1 MAKGPDPA
9 ETASTRLPG
18 RSMISRAHLGS
29 LLIRQANPGR
39 LASACCL
46 AFFAWFVSAASGD
59 EKPEAKGVFLEN
71 GGFEVIQRLAAPAK
85 DQVGAWVLKS
95 DLQAPA
101 KWTLNPA
108 YPGTLEVV
116 EGGVADGRHFLRIA
130 AGAKNA
136 AHLAQSC
143 RGLHPGAKLKFTL
156 CYRGGPVE
164 LKAYEYDAQSKF
176 KGERQFAE
184 GPATP
189 VRGGAWGTLEGV
201 YGTPEGVAH
210 ASFVVSV
217 PAGREADLDDVRAE
231 PFARRSDAAINVREF
246 GASGSEFETEAETTE
261 GSPLV
266 VLKEIGDFRVGQ
278 QMAVS
283 KCSPTVCDLR
293 IWESDR
299 GGRSPEAEIEVR
311 GYDGS
316 LGNWT
321 VYMLDFAGA
330 DPPTFL
336 WSDDLALTWKETPLP
351 AAGQWHRLGGGVEV
365 KLGARDWTKPC
376 VVTFSGRDQ
385 LVSRI
390 LKIEGNTVTLA
401 DPAPVGAK
409 GCTVQHSDSVPLQ
422 AAFDSAVAEGRN
434 VYIPSGRYRLTDG
447 LNLKHADGIT
457 VEGENEERTILD
469 IRNGVGA
476 CITVSGGTSV
486 TIRNLRFRGFS
497 GFAERELM
505 LTRKVQG
512 YRTPIDTIYGM
523 YLKPCRAL
531 RISSPERLLVENC
544 HATGMSAECFYS
556 QSTSRWGNDDPPGY
570 TKSIVYRNCTVRD
583 CAFSAFNNNDM
594 AENTAVLY
602 CRIQDVGGQSW
613 EGASR
618 FVKFVGN
625 YLRNTGPVWMGSICS
640 RSEVFDVL
648 PSGQHIVAHNTF
660 EQGSTL
666 FNVAIF
672 SHAGSTPVLIRDNIF
687 VNYNASAIHANGNS
701 SGGAFLPAANTVI
714 SGNAIDLTCTRGDPK
729 ARAGITVSADDTIV
743 SDNQIYVRGDADPLV
758 TGILLAEPAR
768 NIVVHDNMIR
778 GCAIGLRGEKKTG
791 HIGEVIDART
801 FKSVAANGAIPW
813 PRRGTHQ
820 YRGCRLAWLPGDRAA
835 PGPEIEAFDPDK
847 GVFRLKGDAGLEPK
861 MEFAVYSPQ
870 GFNWNVHHNVINNC
884 DRLVE
889 FDVFGGPT
897 AVFSDNLLARGEV
910 KQVKVAVSIRGGV
923 GVTRNRFAGFD
934 GPDSVALMLR
944 LDPFGKAPR
953 VVCRDNVFEQCTQ
966 PVGEDA
972 PGTWAAVIKGG
983 NVFNGQAETPLDET
997 PGRNGGNPRQPA
1009 IR

>member
-1 MAKGPDPA
+1 MRD
-9 ETASTRLPG
+9 S
-18 RSMISRAHLGS
+18 
-29 LLIRQANPGR
+29 
-39 LASACCL
+39 
-46 AFFAWFVSAASGD
+46 
-59 EKPEAKGVFLEN
+59 
-71 GGFEVIQRLAAPAK
+71 
-85 DQVGAWVLKS
+85 
-95 DLQAPA
+95 
-101 KWTLNPA
+101 
-108 YPGTLEVV
+108 
-116 EGGVADGRHFLRIA
+116 
-130 AGAKNA
+130 
-136 AHLAQSC
+136 
-143 RGLHPGAKLKFTL
+143 
-156 CYRGGPVE
+156 
-164 LKAYEYDAQSKF
+164 
-176 KGERQFAE
+176 
-184 GPATP
+184 
-189 VRGGAWGTLEGV
+189 WGTLEGV

-217 PAGREADLDDVRAE
+217 PAGREADLDDVRGE
-231 PFARRSDAAINVREF
+231 RFVRPETPVDVRAF
-246 GASGSEFETEAETTE
+246 GASGSAFETTAETAA
-261 GSPLV
+261 GSNRV
-266 VLKEIGDFRVGQ
+266 VLQDAGDFQAGQ
-278 QMAVS
+278 QVAVS
-283 KCSPTVCDLR
+283 KCNPHISDLH
-293 IWESDR
+293 IWEMGQPW
-299 GGRSPEAEIEVR
+299 GGDSSPEAQQIEVR

-330 DPPTFL
+330 TPPTFR

-401 DPAPVGAK
+401 DSAPVGAK

-434 VYIPSGRYRLTDG
+434 VYIPSGLDRLTDG

-476 CITVSGGTSV
+476 CITVNGGTSV

-512 YRTPIDTIYGM
+512 YSTPIDTIYGM

-660 EQGSTL
+660 EQEMVYGGC
-666 FNVAIF
+666 AIRTC
-672 SHAGSTPVLIRDNIF
+672 HGSTPVIIKDNIF
-687 VNYNASAIHANGNS
+687 VNFSTSAINANGNT
-701 SGGAFLPAANTVI
+701 SGRAFLPAANTVI
-714 SGNAIDLTCTRGDPK
+714 QRKRHRSDDTRGDPK
-729 ARAGITVSADDTIV
+729 ARAGITVSADDTIGQRQPDLR
-743 SDNQIYVRGDADPLV
+743 SRRRRSPRHGHSSCG
-758 TGILLAEPAR
+758 TGLP
-768 NIVVHDNMIR
+768 NIVVHDNHVR
-778 GCAIGLRGEKKTG
+778 GCAIGLREK
-791 HIGEVIDART
+791 R
-801 FKSVAANGAIPW
+801 
-813 PRRGTHQ
+813 RRGT
-820 YRGCRLAWLPGDRAA
+820 
-835 PGPEIEAFDPDK
+835 
-847 GVFRLKGDAGLEPK
+847 
-861 MEFAVYSPQ
+861 
-870 GFNWNVHHNVINNC
+870 
-884 DRLVE
+884 
-889 FDVFGGPT
+889 
-897 AVFSDNLLARGEV
+897 LAR
-910 KQVKVAVSIRGGV
+910 
-923 GVTRNRFAGFD
+923 
-934 GPDSVALMLR
+934 
-944 LDPFGKAPR
+944 
-953 VVCRDNVFEQCTQ
+953 
-966 PVGEDA
+966 
-972 PGTWAAVIKGG
+972 
-983 NVFNGQAETPLDET
+983 
-997 PGRNGGNPRQPA
+997 
-1009 IR
+1009 